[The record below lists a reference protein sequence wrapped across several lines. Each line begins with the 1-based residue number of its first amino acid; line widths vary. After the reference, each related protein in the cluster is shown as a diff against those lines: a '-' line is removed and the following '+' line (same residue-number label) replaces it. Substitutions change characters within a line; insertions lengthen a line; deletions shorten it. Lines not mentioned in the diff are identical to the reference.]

1 MSNRIILFSVF
12 SPSRDSILFESQEGE
27 EPVTDRLRGASVT
40 VLPPR
45 PPGPESRV
53 EREGKTESRT
63 LEKEELL
70 FTQRKLEGRSYNRIY
85 VKYRIFGLLITTS
98 FLNERRSYR

>member
-1 MSNRIILFSVF
+1 MF

-27 EPVTDRLRGASVT
+27 EPVTDQLRGASVT

-53 EREGKTESRT
+53 EREGKN
-63 LEKEELL
+63 
-70 FTQRKLEGRSYNRIY
+70 RKPDTGERGI
-85 VKYRIFGLLITTS
+85 IFNTKKIGM
-98 FLNERRSYR
+98 

>member
-1 MSNRIILFSVF
+1 MFNRIILFSVF

-27 EPVTDRLRGASVT
+27 EPVTDQLRGAAIT

-45 PPGPESRV
+45 PTGPEGRV

-63 LEKEELL
+63 LEKEESLS
-70 FTQRKLEGRSYNRIY
+70 FTGEGWRKGSRESLHLTSHSLQPSFFPKGNCRYGR
-85 VKYRIFGLLITTS
+85 
-98 FLNERRSYR
+98 